1 MSSLLAPRWAVLD
14 TTTTR
19 AEGAFSS
26 NGSSSPVRAKW
37 PKWFTPNCCSKPSLV
52 SCRWGIAMT
61 PVLFMRTSFFFPYFS
76 AVKRCLKDFT
86 SFRSARSNFRKCT
99 SLLPLAAFT
108 SSTAFCPLTALRV
121 VSTTVAPALA
131 KRSADSR
138 PRPVFPPVIS
148 TVLPLIESGF
158 GSNSGGPSMAKRF
171 KPAKNRAVPPK
182 PSATRRG
189 TPPASMASMASTA
202 PRAVRRSR
210 RCGRARAHRA
220 AAAKPPAR

>member
-37 PKWFTPNCCSKPSLV
+37 PKWFTPNCSSKPSLV
-52 SCRWGIAMT
+52 SCLWGIAMT
-61 PVLFMRTSFFFPYFS
+61 PALFMRTSIFCPYSSF
-76 AVKRCLKDFT
+76 VKRCLKDFT
-86 SFRSARSNFRKCT
+86 SCRSAKSNFRKCT

-108 SSTAFCPLTALRV
+108 SSTAFCPFWTLRV

-131 KRSADSR
+131 KRTADSR

-148 TVLPLIESGF
+148 TVLPLMELGF

-171 KPAKNRAVPPK
+171 KPARKRAVPPK
-182 PSATRRG
+182 PRATRRG
-189 TPPASMASMASTA
+189 TPPSASMASAA
-202 PRAVRRSR
+202 RRAVRRSR
-210 RCGRARAHRA
+210 RCCGRVARAHKA
-220 AAAKPPAR
+220 ARPAR